1 MHGSIFF
8 HANMHYAEIPRER
21 LPELAERSYAPALGL
36 LRDHRQFRAALEFSG
51 YTLEWLEANRP
62 DLIDLIRELHARGQ
76 VELMGSTYADPI
88 LPLLPPDD
96 AARQIES
103 YLEIHARL
111 FGGHRPAGLYVQ
123 EYSLDAATVEVLQ
136 QLGFRWVVVSSGHYR
151 ISKKELFNTPLQKVP
166 AQEEFNAKEPVCHP
180 FTILGARGSSVTGLT
195 WNMPGPNDLFWAWKD
210 GRLPLTEL
218 DQALGAL
225 DEDGFLFLCTA
236 DMEFV
241 GDMPPQGSFAA
252 PKLAEALTGLTSVKW
267 MLPSDYL
274 GAHPP
279 TEALYL
285 KTGAGSRFSDLA
297 NWTNDDDNR
306 RLNALCD
313 DARSQI
319 RLAEAMAGLVEAL
332 GFNIGPAQRSL
343 SQAREALL
351 LADNSDGRGWKPL
364 AQRRLD
370 CFDHALTA
378 RDRAAEALQLATE
391 AVKQHGAAGRN

>member
-21 LPELAERSYAPALGL
+21 LAELAERSYAPALGI
-36 LRDHRQFRAALEFSG
+36 LRDHPQFRAALEFSG
-51 YTLEWLEANRP
+51 YTLEWLAANRP
-62 DLIDLIRELHARGQ
+62 DLIDLIRHLHDRGQ

-96 AARQIES
+96 AARQIDR

-123 EYSLDAATVEVLQ
+123 EYALDAATVEVVQ
-136 QLGFRWVVVSSGHYR
+136 QAGYKWVVVSSGHYR
-151 ISKKELFNTPLQKVP
+151 LSKRELFNAPLQKIP
-166 AQEEFNAKEPVCHP
+166 AQEEFNAKEPVCRP
-180 FTILGARGSSVTGLT
+180 YTILGARGSRVTGLT

-210 GRLPLTEL
+210 GRMPLTEVDTAL
-218 DQALGAL
+218 QAL
-225 DEDGFLFLCTA
+225 DPDGFLFLCTA

-241 GDMPPQGSFAA
+241 GDMPPQGSFTA

-267 MLPSDYL
+267 VLPSDYL
-274 GAHPP
+274 AAHPP
-279 TEALYL
+279 TEELYF
-285 KTGAGSRFSDLA
+285 KTGAGSRLSNLA
-297 NWTNDDDNR
+297 NWTDDDDNR

-319 RLAEAMAGLVEAL
+319 RLAEAMVGLVEAL
-332 GFNIGPAQRSL
+332 GVGVGAALRKLNE
-343 SQAREALL
+343 AREALL
-351 LADNSDGRGWKPL
+351 LAENSDGRGWKPL

-370 CFDHALTA
+370 CFDQALTA

-391 AVKQHGAAGRN
+391 AVKHHGPAGRN